1 MESKNTDIDFKYTYS
16 AKEQDEI
23 KRIRQKYMV
32 QEEDGMTRLRKLD
45 AKVNSKATMMSLVL
59 GIIGALVMGTGMS
72 LIMTDLSEIFGMTV
86 MEGML
91 IGVVVGLIGMI
102 LVALAYPIYK
112 KVLKS
117 QREKIA
123 PEIFRLSEELLK

>member
-1 MESKNTDIDFKYTYS
+1 MESKNTDIGFKYTYS

-32 QEEDGMTRLRKLD
+32 QEENGMVRLRKLD
-45 AKVNSKATMMSLVL
+45 AKASSKATMMSLVL